1 MITKL
6 TAITGGIGA
15 GKSVVSH
22 ILRVMGYEVFDCDSE
37 AKAIMDNNDDIKSEL
52 KKRISLRAI
61 DENGNIDR
69 KHISSIVF
77 QNPEKLE
84 QLNQIVHA
92 AVRHEIERWK
102 AQSRAPHIFVETA
115 ILYQSQLDKAVD
127 DVWDVVAPVELR
139 VKRVID
145 RNRCTRREVL
155 SRIESQTFVPEK
167 QHAYIHTITN
177 DEHTPLLPQILKLLQ
192 AY

>member
-1 MITKL
+1 MIPKL

-37 AKAIMDNNDDIKSEL
+37 AKAIMDNNAYIKSEL
-52 KKRISLRAI
+52 KKRISPHAI
-61 DENGNIDR
+61 DINGNIDR

-84 QLNQIVHA
+84 QLNQIVHT
-92 AVRHEIERWK
+92 AVRHEIELWK
-102 AQSRAPHIFVETA
+102 AKSRAPHIFVETA

-139 VKRVID
+139 IKRVID
-145 RNRCTRREVL
+145 RNRCTRNEVL
-155 SRIESQTFVPEK
+155 SRIESQAFAPEK
-167 QHAYIHTITN
+167 PHSHIHTITN
-177 DEHTPLLPQILKLLQ
+177 DDLTPLLPQILKLLQ
-192 AY
+192 TD